1 MRSLGVLLVTGF
13 FLSCQRPSG
22 AAPSPAAARRVR
34 AATAAGQFYPD
45 DPKELAATVHRLV
58 AASPSVAVAKVKAI
72 LAPHAGYAFS
82 GAVAGASF
90 RQVAPG
96 FERAVI
102 VAGNHTGLNYRGT
115 AVDRATH
122 YATPGLEVEVAKAA
136 EGLLQREGFAVVPAA
151 HAKHIIEVEL
161 PFLAE
166 ANQGKPFQ
174 IVPLVVGQLDRDG
187 TARLAGEL
195 ARLDDGKTLFVFSV
209 DLSHYRPYDVAVSL
223 DRPCLSALSRADAE
237 AVGGCETDATQVLLT
252 MTELGARLGLTPRL
266 VTYANSGDVSG
277 DKSSVVGYGSLIY
290 EDRFEL
296 FPGEQQA
303 LTSLARRAV
312 EERVRSGRDIDT
324 PRELLARFPRLGVER
339 GAFVTLRKAGA
350 LRGCIGSLQS
360 HQPLA
365 ADVVQNAVNAALHDS
380 RFSPVQ
386 ADELANVVFSISVL
400 GEPRPLPKMAPEALL
415 AMLGESKPGLVLEL
429 ERRRSTFLPEV
440 WEELPEPAEFLTHL
454 CRKQGSPRDCWR
466 SPDARYLAY
475 GAQHFA
481 ETVR

>member
-1 MRSLGVLLVTGF
+1 
-13 FLSCQRPSG
+13 
-22 AAPSPAAARRVR
+22 VR
-34 AATAAGQFYPD
+34 EATVAGQFYPR

-58 AASPSVAVAKVKAI
+58 AAAPKVAVAPVKVI
-72 LAPHAGYAFS
+72 LAPHAGYVFS

-102 VAGNHTGLNYRGT
+102 VAGNHTSGLDYRGA

-122 YATPGLEVEVAKAA
+122 YAIPGLEVEVAKASEA
-136 EGLLQREGFAVVPAA
+136 LLEREGFVVAPAA
-151 HAKHIIEVEL
+151 HSKHIIEVEL

-166 ANQGKPFQ
+166 ANQGKTFQ
-174 IVPLVVGQLDRDG
+174 IIPLVVGGLDREG
-187 TARLAGEL
+187 AALLAKEL

-209 DLSHYRPYDVAVSL
+209 DLSHYLPYDVAISL
-223 DRPCLSALSRADAE
+223 DRPCLSALARADAQ

-266 VTYANSGDVSG
+266 VTYANSGDASG
-277 DKSSVVGYGSLIY
+277 DKSGVVGYGSLVY

-296 FPGEQQA
+296 FPEEQQA
-303 LTSLARRAV
+303 LIALARRAV
-312 EERVRSGRDIDT
+312 EERVRNGRDVEV
-324 PRELLARFPRLGVER
+324 PKEVLARFPRLGVER

-350 LRGCIGSLQS
+350 LRGCIGSLQAR
-360 HQPLA
+360 QTLA

-386 ADELANVVFSISVL
+386 GDELASLAVSISVL
-400 GEPRPLPKMAPEALL
+400 DEPRPLPKMAPEALL
-415 AMLGESKPGLVLEL
+415 SKLGESKPGLILEL
-429 ERRRSTFLPEV
+429 EGRRSTFLPEV
-440 WEELPEPAEFLTHL
+440 WEELSEPAEFLTHL
-454 CRKQGSPRDCWR
+454 CRKQASPPDCWR

-481 ETVR
+481 EAVR